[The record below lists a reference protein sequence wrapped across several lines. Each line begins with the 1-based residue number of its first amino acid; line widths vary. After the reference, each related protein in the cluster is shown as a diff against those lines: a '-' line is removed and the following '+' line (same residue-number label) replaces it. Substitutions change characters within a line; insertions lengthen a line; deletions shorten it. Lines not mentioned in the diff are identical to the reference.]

1 MQINMQKIGYWRH
14 GEEDEEIIE
23 ISNNTS
29 PKKEYHKIDKKKN
42 KGDNMEIDIKKN
54 EGKIYLE
61 IDFKAKHYFEVTGSL
76 KKGDELKCIRMVTDT
91 NQNYKFIKPRIF
103 IVSSFP
109 DHLNKKIT
117 QLLTQ

>member
-1 MQINMQKIGYWRH
+1 MQINTQKIGYWRY

-23 ISNNTS
+23 ISIDS
-29 PKKEYHKIDKKKN
+29 QKKTYHKIDKKTN
-42 KGDNMEIDIKKN
+42 KGGNMEIDIKKN

-61 IDFKAKHYFEVTGSL
+61 IDFLAKHYFEVTGSL
-76 KKGDELKCIRMVTDT
+76 KKGDELKCIRMATDT
-91 NQNYKFIKPRIF
+91 NPNYPFKKDRFF